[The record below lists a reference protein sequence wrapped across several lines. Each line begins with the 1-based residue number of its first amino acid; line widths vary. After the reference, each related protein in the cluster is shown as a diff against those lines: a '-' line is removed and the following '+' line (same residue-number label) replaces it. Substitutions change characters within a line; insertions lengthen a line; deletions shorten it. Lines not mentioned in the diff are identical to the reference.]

1 MNWNKAMIF
10 HTVIWLKL
18 LFTAICTIFL
28 QTSLVTRAS
37 VVITW
42 NTQTNMKKKKKKVCF
57 PQKIQENCEDT
68 YTKHGSHIWVDHPR
82 TFCHSPNSYCS
93 PSNLR
98 NLSTFKGLLFAG
110 KLIPRAINL
119 KL

>member
-42 NTQTNMKKKKKKVCF
+42 NTQTNMKKWKKRKKRRKKYASRKKFKRTVN
-57 PQKIQENCEDT
+57 PQEYT
-68 YTKHGSHIWVDHPR
+68 YLPG
-82 TFCHSPNSYCS
+82 
-93 PSNLR
+93 
-98 NLSTFKGLLFAG
+98 LSFL
-110 KLIPRAINL
+110 
-119 KL
+119 